1 MKKRIL
7 AALLAAVILVL
18 SCSCGRKEDEAY
30 FKVVTSFYPVYV
42 SAANIIGDIEGVS
55 LKNLTEPDTGCLHDY
70 ALTTADLKNLDG
82 AGLFILNGLGMESFA
97 GKVAYGVRGMTTLD
111 CGKYIENILESKTGE
126 ENPHYWMSIDNTI
139 AQCEKIASK
148 LSELDPVH
156 EAEYMANKDEY
167 VRKLTELKT
176 EAEARVAAL
185 SEKELVVFHES
196 FDYFA
201 DEFGLS
207 VASVI
212 SGHNGG
218 APSASKLAA
227 TVDYM
232 KENDIDAV
240 FTEKQFP
247 ADVAETVAR
256 EADAEV
262 YFLEVLTSGK
272 INSETKDAYI
282 NAVKYN
288 LGVLEE
294 ALG

>member
-1 MKKRIL
+1 MKKRIV
-7 AALLAAVILVL
+7 AALLAVVMLVML
-18 SCSCGRKEDEAY
+18 CSCGKKENEAC

-42 SAANIIGDIEGVS
+42 SAVNIIGDTEGVS
-55 LKNLTEPDTGCLHDY
+55 LTNLTAPDTGCLHDY
-70 ALTTADLKNLDG
+70 ALTTADLKKLDG
-82 AGLFILNGLGMESFA
+82 ATLFILNGMGMESFA

-111 CGKYIENILESKTGE
+111 CGKYIEKTLESKTGE

-139 AQCEKIASK
+139 AQCEKIADR

-156 EAEYMANKDEY
+156 EAEYKANKDEY
-167 VRKLTELKT
+167 VRKLTELKK
-176 EAEARVAAL
+176 EASERVGKL
-185 SEKELVVFHES
+185 QKKELVVFHES

-232 KENDIDAV
+232 KENGIDAV

-247 ADVAETVAR
+247 ADVARTVAK
-256 EADAEV
+256 EAKAEV
-262 YFLEVLTSGK
+262 YYLDVLTSGR
-272 INSETKDAYI
+272 ISDETADAYI
-282 NAVKYN
+282 NAVRYN

-294 ALG
+294 ALN